1 MLSHFLHPIVVLFD
15 IGKDTISISSTHC
28 EWDNSQRKAS
38 FSAGRQ
44 LFSMSI
50 NPWTEEERQIVAQ
63 IDCEGT
69 ITGNEEGGDDIID
82 LSTVSRRG
90 TTATIVAVTVNV

>member
-1 MLSHFLHPIVVLFD
+1 M
-15 IGKDTISISSTHC
+15 ST
-28 EWDNSQRKAS
+28 
-38 FSAGRQ
+38 
-44 LFSMSI
+44 

-90 TTATIVAVTVNV
+90 TTATIVAVTMFEKQTNTLGLGILSHSSFLSFPFSHFSSSLSEGDEKEKRRTKEEKR

>member
-1 MLSHFLHPIVVLFD
+1 
-15 IGKDTISISSTHC
+15 
-28 EWDNSQRKAS
+28 
-38 FSAGRQ
+38 
-44 LFSMSI
+44 MSI

-69 ITGNEEGGDDIID
+69 ITGNEKGDDDIID